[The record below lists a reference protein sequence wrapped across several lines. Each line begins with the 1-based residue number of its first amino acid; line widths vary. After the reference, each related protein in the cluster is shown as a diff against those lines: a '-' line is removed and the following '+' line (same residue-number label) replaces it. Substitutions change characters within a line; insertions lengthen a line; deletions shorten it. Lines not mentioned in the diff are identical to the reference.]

1 MTKTEFCDLW
11 AAKIL
16 YEKNTSMGSVKELL
30 AEFYDSV
37 LRNHKDEER
46 KHTYFNGFEYV
57 TKDGDY

>member
-16 YEKNTSMGSVKELL
+16 YEKNASMGSMKELL
-30 AEFYDSV
+30 NEFYDSV

-46 KHTYFNGFEYV
+46 
-57 TKDGDY
+57 